1 MSTDNIFKNIF
12 NNKKVFVT
20 GHTGFIG
27 TWLSLWLKS
36 LGSDVTGYSLEST
49 TKPSLFEIVE
59 LEKEINH
66 IHGDLTDSK
75 KLSKSVE
82 EINPDIL
89 FHLGAQALVRKS
101 YLKPLETLNTNV
113 IGTANVFDA
122 IRNCESVKVAINM
135 TSDKCYDNTFSK
147 KPHIENDPMGGHDP
161 YSVSKGASELITAS
175 YRNSFFHSEETCKIA
190 TARCGNVIGGG
201 DWSDD
206 RIIPDSVRA
215 LSKNEDVVIRNP
227 NATRPWQHVLESIS
241 GILWLATRMFED
253 KGFDEAWNFGPDSYS
268 NSISVEELVKL
279 IIKLWGSENSIRI
292 QDTSTQLYESEL
304 LMLDSTKSYERLNWK
319 NTLSLN
325 ETLSKTIEWYKM
337 HNEQNRNAK
346 EFTIFQIKKYVELAQ
361 QRDLIWTK

>member
-1 MSTDNIFKNIF
+1 MPTDNIFKNIF
-12 NNKKVFVT
+12 HNKKVFVT

-122 IRNCESVKVAINM
+122 IRNCESV
-135 TSDKCYDNTFSK
+135 
-147 KPHIENDPMGGHDP
+147 
-161 YSVSKGASELITAS
+161 
-175 YRNSFFHSEETCKIA
+175 
-190 TARCGNVIGGG
+190 
-201 DWSDD
+201 
-206 RIIPDSVRA
+206 
-215 LSKNEDVVIRNP
+215 
-227 NATRPWQHVLESIS
+227 
-241 GILWLATRMFED
+241 
-253 KGFDEAWNFGPDSYS
+253 
-268 NSISVEELVKL
+268 
-279 IIKLWGSENSIRI
+279 
-292 QDTSTQLYESEL
+292 
-304 LMLDSTKSYERLNWK
+304 
-319 NTLSLN
+319 
-325 ETLSKTIEWYKM
+325 
-337 HNEQNRNAK
+337 
-346 EFTIFQIKKYVELAQ
+346 
-361 QRDLIWTK
+361 